1 MRGLTLA
8 LLLLAAVFALPGCGG
23 GEEGGAASGS
33 KIDVTLDEYSIDP
46 STIDVDEAGRVTLD
60 VKNDGDETHALVLGG
75 TSTQMIDP
83 GSSAELTAELGDG
96 TYTIYC
102 PIGDHRSEGM
112 EAKLEV
118 GDASAGG
125 GTGEEDSGVGGYGTG

>member
-1 MRGLTLA
+1 VRGLTLA
-8 LLLLAAVFALPGCGG
+8 LLLLAAVVALPGCGG
-23 GEEGGAASGS
+23 GEEGGAVSGS
-33 KIDVTLDEYSIDP
+33 KVDVTLDEYSIDP
-46 STIDVDEAGRVTLD
+46 ATIEVDETGRVTLD

-75 TSTQMIDP
+75 TATQMIDP